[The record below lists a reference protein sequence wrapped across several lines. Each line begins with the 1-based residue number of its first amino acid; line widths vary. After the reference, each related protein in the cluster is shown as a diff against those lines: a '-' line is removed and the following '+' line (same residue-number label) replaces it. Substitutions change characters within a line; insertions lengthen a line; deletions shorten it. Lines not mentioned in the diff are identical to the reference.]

1 LPDFGYLREDL
12 PIGDRNDPGRKI
24 KEKMRRTIL
33 LFVTLFT
40 AMEIYAQSGSV
51 TATVI
56 DASTREGVPGAVV
69 EFAPADPA
77 AQKRYFTTG
86 YKGRVEATVPYGT
99 YKVSVSFLGYE
110 TLEKELKLSAAKKS
124 LGTLELASSS
134 TEIEAVV
141 KEVKSMRTSQKGDT
155 VSYNAGAFKVTADA
169 DVEGL
174 LKKMPGITITDGE
187 VEAQGETVK
196 KVFVDGKE
204 FFGEDVTSAIKSLPA
219 QAVDKVE
226 VYDKLSDAAEFSG
239 MDDGEGYKAINIVTK
254 PNMRQGHF
262 GKLYAG
268 YGYQPETEGTTSN
281 HKYNVGGNV
290 NLFHGSS
297 RVSVIGL
304 FNNVNQQNFSFE
316 DILGVSGGSGGR
328 GGVGALM
335 VRPQSGVA
343 SVNSFGVNYSDSWG
357 KTGRQD
363 KVTLQA
369 SYFFNRTTTKNYS
382 TIDKWYETPSPID
395 TLHTD
400 GYSNNTNG
408 NHRLN
413 ARLEWRISENQS
425 LMSRTGLSFQSY
437 DPYSTT
443 YGHQWGESGLRVVDN
458 FSDGGRTG
466 VNLNQYLSYRTKLG
480 KDGRT
485 LTLDGSV
492 RYRNNRGD
500 TDSYSNQARGI
511 DPDLIVVPTDTLLL
525 RYQRAHSPSFSY
537 NLRGDVTYT
546 EPVSQYAQLS
556 LQYRV
561 AYNYQESDKKV
572 YVTPDDRFETAGV
585 EPDPSLSQSS
595 NTGYLTHRIGPGFRI
610 VKGKN
615 RFVANVSYQRA
626 QLTGEVLSATK
637 VMGAG
642 DDAKTSHGFNNL
654 TYFLMGQLNINK
666 ENSIRL
672 FINSSTDNPGIGEL
686 QNVYDISNAQ
696 SISKGNPHL
705 RPSYSNNVRFHYV
718 NSNVEKGRTFM
729 WMFSMQNTS
738 NYITSSMA
746 YDVEVEV
753 PTGEVD
759 GGGDPVTETY
769 NPHTYST
776 YTNMDGYWNLRT
788 HLSYGLPVSFLKSNL
803 NVMAG
808 VNYTLTP
815 TLVARKAT
823 DGSVYLDNGEIVG
836 GERNDASRLSY
847 DFRAVLGSN
856 ISENV
861 DFTLSWHGAYNIA
874 KNSLVVNDSDN
885 KNRYFNHVATAA
897 MKFVFLKSFTFTGN
911 VSYQQNIG
919 FTNDYDNS
927 YVLCNVYLG
936 KKVFRNRRGEV
947 MFGVNDLFDQNTAFS
962 RTTGSGY
969 TQNSINSVIG
979 RYYTVQFVYNLRNF
993 GKRGSKDIK
1002 DYDGM
1007 GALGGNRRG
1016 VGRPPMGP
1024 PPGGRGPMF

>member
-1 LPDFGYLREDL
+1 
-12 PIGDRNDPGRKI
+12 
-24 KEKMRRTIL
+24 M
-33 LFVTLFT
+33 
-40 AMEIYAQSGSV
+40 A
-51 TATVI
+51 
-56 DASTREGVPGAVV
+56 
-69 EFAPADPA
+69 
-77 AQKRYFTTG
+77 YF
-86 YKGRVEATVPYGT
+86 
-99 YKVSVSFLGYE
+99 
-110 TLEKELKLSAAKKS
+110 
-124 LGTLELASSS
+124 
-134 TEIEAVV
+134 
-141 KEVKSMRTSQKGDT
+141 
-155 VSYNAGAFKVTADA
+155 
-169 DVEGL
+169 
-174 LKKMPGITITDGE
+174 
-187 VEAQGETVK
+187 
-196 KVFVDGKE
+196 
-204 FFGEDVTSAIKSLPA
+204 
-219 QAVDKVE
+219 
-226 VYDKLSDAAEFSG
+226 
-239 MDDGEGYKAINIVTK
+239 
-254 PNMRQGHF
+254 
-262 GKLYAG
+262 
-268 YGYQPETEGTTSN
+268 
-281 HKYNVGGNV
+281 
-290 NLFHGSS
+290 
-297 RVSVIGL
+297 
-304 FNNVNQQNFSFE
+304 
-316 DILGVSGGSGGR
+316 
-328 GGVGALM
+328 
-335 VRPQSGVA
+335 
-343 SVNSFGVNYSDSWG
+343 
-357 KTGRQD
+357 
-363 KVTLQA
+363 
-369 SYFFNRTTTKNYS
+369 
-382 TIDKWYETPSPID
+382 
-395 TLHTD
+395 
-400 GYSNNTNG
+400 
-408 NHRLN
+408 
-413 ARLEWRISENQS
+413 ENQS

-776 YTNMDGYWNLRT
+776 YTNMDGY
-788 HLSYGLPVSFLKSNL
+788 
-803 NVMAG
+803 
-808 VNYTLTP
+808 
-815 TLVARKAT
+815 
-823 DGSVYLDNGEIVG
+823 
-836 GERNDASRLSY
+836 
-847 DFRAVLGSN
+847 
-856 ISENV
+856 
-861 DFTLSWHGAYNIA
+861 
-874 KNSLVVNDSDN
+874 
-885 KNRYFNHVATAA
+885 
-897 MKFVFLKSFTFTGN
+897 
-911 VSYQQNIG
+911 
-919 FTNDYDNS
+919 
-927 YVLCNVYLG
+927 
-936 KKVFRNRRGEV
+936 
-947 MFGVNDLFDQNTAFS
+947 
-962 RTTGSGY
+962 
-969 TQNSINSVIG
+969 
-979 RYYTVQFVYNLRNF
+979 
-993 GKRGSKDIK
+993 
-1002 DYDGM
+1002 
-1007 GALGGNRRG
+1007 
-1016 VGRPPMGP
+1016 
-1024 PPGGRGPMF
+1024 

>member
-1 LPDFGYLREDL
+1 
-12 PIGDRNDPGRKI
+12 
-24 KEKMRRTIL
+24 
-33 LFVTLFT
+33 
-40 AMEIYAQSGSV
+40 MEIYAQSGSV
-51 TATVI
+51 AATVI

-86 YKGRVEATVPYGT
+86 YKGRVEATVPYGI

-124 LGTLELASSS
+124 LGTLELAPSS

-254 PNMRQGHF
+254 PNMRQGQF

-458 FSDGGRTG
+458 FSDGDRTG

-537 NLRGDVTYT
+537 NLRGDVTYA

-823 DGSVYLDNGEIVG
+823 DGSVYLNNGEIVG

>member
-1 LPDFGYLREDL
+1 MG
-12 PIGDRNDPGRKI
+12 
-24 KEKMRRTIL
+24 
-33 LFVTLFT
+33 V
-40 AMEIYAQSGSV
+40 YAQSGSV

-56 DASTREGVPGAVV
+56 DAATREGVPGAVV
-69 EFAPADPA
+69 EFAPANTTA
-77 AQKRYFTTG
+77 EKRYFTTG
-86 YKGRVEATVPYGT
+86 YRGRIEATVPYGT
-99 YKVSVSFLGYE
+99 YKVSISFLGYE
-110 TLEKELKLSAAKKS
+110 TLERELKLSAAKKS
-124 LGTLELASSS
+124 LGTLELAPSS
-134 TEIEAVV
+134 TQIEAVV

-174 LKKMPGITITDGE
+174 LKKMPGITITDGA

-239 MDDGEGYKAINIVTK
+239 MDDGEGYKALNIVTK
-254 PNMRQGHF
+254 PNMRQGQF
-262 GKLYAG
+262 GKVYAG

-316 DILGVSGGSGGR
+316 DILGVSGGSSGR
-328 GGVGALM
+328 GGGVGALM

-343 SVNSFGVNYSDSWG
+343 SVNSFGINYSDSWG
-357 KTGRQD
+357 KTGRRE

-382 TIDKWYETPSPID
+382 TVDKWYEDPSPLD
-395 TLHTD
+395 TLHTN

-408 NHRLN
+408 NHRFN

-437 DPYSTT
+437 DPYSMTN
-443 YGHQWGESGLRVVDN
+443 GHQFGESGYRVVRN
-458 FSDGGRTG
+458 FSDGDRTG
-466 VNLNQYLSYRTKLG
+466 LNLNQYLSYRTKLG
-480 KDGRT
+480 KAGRT
-485 LTLDGSV
+485 LTLDGNV
-492 RYRNNRGD
+492 RYRNNEGD
-500 TDSYSNQARGI
+500 TDSYSNQARVI
-511 DPDLIVVPTDTLLL
+511 DPDRILVPTDTLLL
-525 RYQRAHSPSFSY
+525 RYQRAHSPSYSY
-537 NLRGDVTYT
+537 NLRGEVTYT

-556 LQYRV
+556 LQYRA
-561 AYNYQESDKKV
+561 AYDYQESDKKV
-572 YVTPDDRFETAGV
+572 YVTENDQFDTTGIQ
-585 EPDPSLSQSS
+585 PDPSLSQSS
-595 NTGYLTHRIGPGFRI
+595 NTGYLTQRIGPGFRI

-615 RFVANVSYQRA
+615 RFVANVAYQHA

-637 VMGAG
+637 VVGAG
-642 DDAKTSHGFNNL
+642 EDSQTSHGFNNF

-672 FINSSTDNPGIGEL
+672 FINSSTDNPNIGEL

-696 SISKGNPHL
+696 SISKGNPNL

-746 YDVEVEV
+746 YDVEVKV
-753 PTGEVD
+753 PTGETD
-759 GGGDPVTETY
+759 DSGNPETKTY

-808 VNYTLTP
+808 VNYTISP

-836 GERNDASRLSY
+836 GQRNDASRLSY

-856 ISENV
+856 ISENI

-874 KNSLVVNDSDN
+874 KNSLVVNDADN

-897 MKFVFLKSFTFTGN
+897 MKFIFLKTFTFTGN

-919 FTNDYDNS
+919 FTNEYDNS

-947 MFGVNDLFDQNTAFS
+947 MVGVNDLFDQNTAFS

-993 GKRGSKDIK
+993 GKRGSKNIK
-1002 DYDGM
+1002 DYDGVEST
-1007 GALGGNRRG
+1007 GRSRSS
-1016 VGRPPMGP
+1016 GRPPMGP
-1024 PPGGRGPMF
+1024 PPGGGHRMMY

>member
-1 LPDFGYLREDL
+1 
-12 PIGDRNDPGRKI
+12 
-24 KEKMRRTIL
+24 
-33 LFVTLFT
+33 
-40 AMEIYAQSGSV
+40 MEIYAQSGSV

-124 LGTLELASSS
+124 LGTLELAPSS

-254 PNMRQGHF
+254 PNMRQGQF

-316 DILGVSGGSGGR
+316 DILGVSGGSGSGGGRR
-328 GGVGALM
+328 GGVGQYM

-343 SVNSFGVNYSDSWG
+343 SVNAIGVNYSDSWG

>member
-1 LPDFGYLREDL
+1 
-12 PIGDRNDPGRKI
+12 
-24 KEKMRRTIL
+24 MRRTIL

-40 AMEIYAQSGSV
+40 AIGVHAQSGSV

-56 DASTREGVPGAVV
+56 DAATREGVPGAVV
-69 EFAPADPA
+69 EFAPADTT
-77 AQKRYFTTG
+77 AQKRYFTSG
-86 YKGRVEATVPYGT
+86 YRGRVEAAVPYGT

-124 LGTLELASSS
+124 LGTFELAPSA

-174 LKKMPGITITDGE
+174 LKKMPGITVTDGE

-196 KVFVDGKE
+196 KVYVDGKE

-239 MDDGEGYKAINIVTK
+239 MDDGEGYKALNIVTK
-254 PNMRQGHF
+254 PHMRQGQF

-328 GGVGALM
+328 GSVGELM

-343 SVNSFGVNYSDSWG
+343 SVNSFGINYSDSWG

-369 SYFFNRTTTKNYS
+369 SYFFNRTTTKNY
-382 TIDKWYETPSPID
+382 TTVDKWYEDPSPID

-425 LMSRTGLSFQSY
+425 LMSRTGLSFQNY

-443 YGHQWGESGLRVVDN
+443 YGHQWGESGLRVVDR
-458 FSDGGRTG
+458 FSNGDRAG
-466 VNLNQYLSYRTKLG
+466 VNLNQYLSYRTRLG
-480 KDGRT
+480 KAGRT

-492 RYRNNRGD
+492 RYRDNEGD
-500 TDSYSNQARGI
+500 TDSYSNQARGV
-511 DPDLIVVPTDTLLL
+511 DPDLIVAPTDTLLL

-546 EPVSQYAQLS
+546 EPVSKYAQLS

-572 YVTPDDRFETAGV
+572 YVTQDDRFDTTGI

-595 NTGYLTHRIGPGFRI
+595 NTGYLTQRIGPGFRI

-637 VMGAG
+637 VVG
-642 DDAKTSHGFNNL
+642 DGEDAKTSHGFNNL

-746 YDVEVEV
+746 YDVEVKV
-753 PTGEVD
+753 PTGAVD
-759 GGGDPVTETY
+759 GSGDPVTKTY

-823 DGSVYLDNGEIVG
+823 DGSVYLDGGEIVG

-861 DFTLSWHGAYNIA
+861 DFTLSWNGAYNIA
-874 KNSLVVNDSDN
+874 KNSLVVDGADN
-885 KNRYFNHVATAA
+885 RNRYFNHVATAA

-911 VSYQQNIG
+911 VSYRQNIG

-927 YVLCNVYLG
+927 YVLCNLYVG

-947 MFGVNDLFDQNTAFS
+947 LFGVNDLFDQNTAFS

-993 GKRGSKDIK
+993 GKRGSKNIK

-1007 GALGGNRRG
+1007 ESLGKSRRG
-1016 VGRPPMGP
+1016 TGDGRPPMGP
-1024 PPGGRGPMF
+1024 PPGGGERGGGRGPMF